1 MFAVTFQEKVTAL
14 WYPHLH
20 SQPWPAVC
28 TNIMCIYIY
37 IMFIA
42 YAYVYASVCIIYTY
56 ICKYI
61 YMYVHV
67 YVELVILYQKAGKS
81 QDTVSQKILTMFLNI
96 YICI

>member
-37 IMFIA
+37 IYIMFIA
-42 YAYVYASVCIIYTY
+42 YAYVYASVCIIYIY
-56 ICKYI
+56 IYIYI
-61 YMYVHV
+61 YM
-67 YVELVILYQKAGKS
+67 
-81 QDTVSQKILTMFLNI
+81 
-96 YICI
+96 